1 LFAFAAA
8 GELDFSA
15 SSERV
20 VTPTVIVVITRASP
34 TFLIVVFILQGTLV

>member
-8 GELDFSA
+8 GELDFGA

-20 VTPTVIVVITRASP
+20 VTPTVIVVITRTSP
-34 TFLIVVFILQGTLV
+34 TFLIVIFVLQDTLV